1 MKNINRFKIL
11 FALWAILLGY
21 CALISTN
28 AYINVIMIV
37 LGFCAF
43 ILGFAYIEEHMTEK
57 EKRFFNK
64 LGNDF

>member
-1 MKNINRFKIL
+1 MKHVNRFKVL

-21 CALISTN
+21 CALICTN
-28 AYINVIMIV
+28 EVINIILIV

-64 LGNDF
+64 LGKDF